1 MGKEVG
7 WLVSC
12 VDLIGW
18 GDEWGDW
25 GEGVLSV
32 RFSWVGLGSV
42 QFSPCIVYTIN
53 SLNWFA
59 RSYRNA

>member
-18 GDEWGDW
+18 GDWMDW
-25 GEGVLSV
+25 EEGCIIE
-32 RFSWVGLGSV
+32 FSSV
-42 QFSPCIVYTIN
+42 QSVYSECIQLI
-53 SLNWFA
+53 
-59 RSYRNA
+59 R

>member
-18 GDEWGDW
+18 GDWMDW
-25 GEGVLSV
+25 MGGVLS
-32 RFSWVGLGSV
+32 LGSV
-42 QFSPCIVYTIN
+42 GSAIN
-53 SLNWFA
+53 SLNWVYKEL
-59 RSYRNA
+59 SGCLSE

>member
-18 GDEWGDW
+18 MDWIGWGMDGLDW
-25 GEGVLSV
+25 I
-32 RFSWVGLGSV
+32 GLGGGCFIGSV
-42 QFSPCIVYTIN
+42 QLGWVGFSPCIYV
-53 SLNWFA
+53 
-59 RSYRNA
+59 